1 MLLEK
6 VEEMII
12 AAFLILGII
21 LIALRWG

>member
-1 MLLEK
+1 MILEK
-6 VEEMII
+6 IEEMVI